1 VISPTNNKDR
11 MTKAHI
17 TCHSTRHSSRHFSRR
32 FAGNFCRRLAI
43 MACAATALLAGC
55 ATAPSAPPSATVVAP
70 YADTVALDGRLSV
83 NYLRAGK
90 QESLS
95 GKFAWRQR
103 AGRTDVTLAS
113 PLGQTIATIAVTPGE
128 ATLKEGNNPPR
139 SAADV
144 DTLTAQVLGWP
155 LPVSGLRDWL
165 QGYAVGA
172 DGQRFAA
179 SPAQPKVT
187 TREGWQLEFV
197 SWQEGATPPKPRR
210 IDASRGAG
218 GDIESIDIRIVIDGA
233 AAP

>member
-1 VISPTNNKDR
+1 
-11 MTKAHI
+11 MTKACSALHL
-17 TCHSTRHSSRHFSRR
+17 TRH
-32 FAGNFCRRLAI
+32 FAV
-43 MACAATALLAGC
+43 MTCAAVLLAGC
-55 ATAPSAPPSATVVAP
+55 ATGPQAPLSTAAVAP
-70 YADTVALDGRLSV
+70 YADTVELDGRLSV
-83 NYLRAGK
+83 NYLRDGK
-90 QESLS
+90 QESIS

-103 AGRTDVTLAS
+103 AARTDVTLAS

-128 ATLKEGNNPPR
+128 AILTEGNKPPR

-165 QGYAVGA
+165 QGYAVAA
-172 DGQRFAA
+172 DGRRFAA

-187 TREGWQLEFV
+187 TRDGWELEFV

-218 GDIESIDIRIVIDGA
+218 GDVERVDIRIVIDGA